1 VDAAAPFGRRD
12 ALDAV
17 AAGLVAEAGERRELE
32 RGRARDEP
40 QPVQSAVAIEQ
51 AAIGRGE
58 IGDEQAGII
67 AAFAGAN
74 FDNHGESPE
83 CA

>member
-17 AAGLVAEAGERRELE
+17 AAGLVAEAGQRRELE
-32 RGRARDEP
+32 RGRALDEA
-40 QPVQSAVAIEQ
+40 QPVQSAMPIEQ
-51 AAIGRGE
+51 AAISGGE
-58 IGDEQAGII
+58 IGDEQTGII

-74 FDNHGESPE
+74 FDNHGESPR